1 MKVFIAGGSGLVGS
15 HLRKYFKGK
24 YEVIN
29 VSRDP
34 KKGITYEDL
43 PKYLDDGDV
52 VINLAGENIS
62 KRWNKEF
69 KERIVSSRVQA
80 GRSLVEGIRKSGK
93 KPRVFIQASAVGYY
107 GRDRE
112 ETFTEDSLPK
122 KADFLTEVVGEW
134 ENSSREVEDLGIRRV
149 IARLGVVLSKD
160 AKAFKLM
167 VLPVKFFVGGI
178 LGDGKQWMS
187 WIHIED
193 VCRAFEYFI
202 ENEKSS
208 GIYNL
213 TSPYPVTNA
222 DFMRALARRLKRP
235 LIFRVPPFV
244 LRLIMGDVAD
254 YIALEGQRV
263 IPKRLLEEGFK
274 FKYALLDEA
283 LEDLLK

>member
-15 HLRKYFKGK
+15 HLREYFKGK

-29 VSRDP
+29 ISRDP

-43 PKYLDDGDV
+43 PKYLDDGDT

-69 KERIVSSRVQA
+69 KERLVSSRVQV

-112 ETFTEDSLPK
+112 EIFTEDSLPK
-122 KADFLTEVVGEW
+122 RADFLTEVVKEW

-193 VCRAFEYFI
+193 VCRAFDYFI

-208 GIYNL
+208 GIYNI
-213 TSPYPVTNA
+213 TSPYPVKNA
-222 DFMRALARRLKRP
+222 DFMRALARKLKRP
-235 LIFRVPPFV
+235 LIFRVPPFA
-244 LRLIMGDVAD
+244 LRLIMGEVAD

>member
-1 MKVFIAGGSGLVGS
+1 MKVFIAGGSGFVGS
-15 HLRKYFKGK
+15 HLREYFKGK

-29 VSRDP
+29 ISRDP
-34 KKGITYEDL
+34 KKGITYTDF

-62 KRWNKEF
+62 KRWSKEF
-69 KERIVSSRVQA
+69 KERLVLSRVQV

-112 ETFTEDSLPK
+112 ETFTEDSIPK
-122 KADFLTEVVGEW
+122 RADFLTEVVKEW

-149 IARLGVVLSKD
+149 ITRLGVVLSKD

-222 DFMRALARRLKRP
+222 DFMRALARKLKRP
-235 LIFRVPPFV
+235 LIFRVPPFA
-244 LRLIMGDVAD
+244 LRLIMGEVAD

>member
-15 HLRKYFKGK
+15 HLREYFKGK

-29 VSRDP
+29 VSREP
-34 KKGITYEDL
+34 KKGIAYEDL
-43 PKYLDDGDV
+43 PKYLDDGDA

-69 KERIVSSRVQA
+69 KEKLVLSRVQV

-93 KPRVFIQASAVGYY
+93 KLRVFIQASAVGYY

-122 KADFLTEVVGEW
+122 RADFLTEVVKEW

-149 IARLGVVLSKD
+149 ITRLGVVLSKD

-213 TSPYPVTNA
+213 TSPYPVTNV
-222 DFMRALARRLKRP
+222 DFMRTLARKLKRP
-235 LIFRVPPFV
+235 LIFRVPPFA
-244 LRLIMGDVAD
+244 LRLIMGEVAD

>member
-1 MKVFIAGGSGLVGS
+1 MKVFVAGGSGLVGS
-15 HLRKYFKGK
+15 HLREYLKGK

-34 KKGITYEDL
+34 KKGIIYEDL

-62 KRWNKEF
+62 KRWSKEF
-69 KERIVSSRVQA
+69 KERLVSSRVQA

-112 ETFTEDSLPK
+112 EIFTEDSLPK
-122 KADFLTEVVGEW
+122 RADFLTEVVKEW

-149 IARLGVVLSKD
+149 ITRLGVVLSKD

-222 DFMRALARRLKRP
+222 DFMRALARKLKRP
-235 LIFRVPPFV
+235 LIFRVPPFA
-244 LRLIMGDVAD
+244 LRLIMGEVAD

>member
-15 HLRKYFKGK
+15 HLREYFKGK

-34 KKGITYEDL
+34 KKGIAYEDL
-43 PKYLDDGDV
+43 PKYLDDGDA

-69 KERIVSSRVQA
+69 KEKLVLSRVQV

-93 KPRVFIQASAVGYY
+93 KLRVFIQASAVGYY

-122 KADFLTEVVGEW
+122 RADFLTEVVKEW

-149 IARLGVVLSKD
+149 ITRLGVVLSKD

-213 TSPYPVTNA
+213 TSPYPVTNV
-222 DFMRALARRLKRP
+222 DFMRTLARKLKRP
-235 LIFRVPPFV
+235 LIFRVPPFA
-244 LRLIMGDVAD
+244 LRLIMGEVAD

>member
-15 HLRKYFKGK
+15 HLREYLKGK

-34 KKGITYEDL
+34 KKGIIYEDL

-69 KERIVSSRVQA
+69 KERLVSSRVQT

-93 KPRVFIQASAVGYY
+93 KARVFIQASAVGYY

-122 KADFLTEVVGEW
+122 RADFLTEVVKEW

-149 IARLGVVLSKD
+149 ITRLGVVLSKD

-222 DFMRALARRLKRP
+222 DFMRALARKLKRP
-235 LIFRVPPFV
+235 LIFRVPPFA
-244 LRLIMGDVAD
+244 LRLIMGEVAD

>member
-1 MKVFIAGGSGLVGS
+1 MKVFVAGGSGLVGS
-15 HLRKYFKGK
+15 HLREYLKGK

-69 KERIVSSRVQA
+69 KERLVSSRVQT

-122 KADFLTEVVGEW
+122 RADFLTEVVKEW

-149 IARLGVVLSKD
+149 ITRLGVVLSKD

-222 DFMRALARRLKRP
+222 DFMRALARKLKRP
-235 LIFRVPPFV
+235 LIFRVPPFA
-244 LRLIMGDVAD
+244 LRLIMGEVAD

>member
-1 MKVFIAGGSGLVGS
+1 MKVFVAGGSGLVGS
-15 HLRKYFKGK
+15 HLREYFKGK

-69 KERIVSSRVQA
+69 KERLVSSRVQV

-122 KADFLTEVVGEW
+122 RADFLTEVVKEW

-149 IARLGVVLSKD
+149 ITRLGVVLSKD

-222 DFMRALARRLKRP
+222 DFMRALARKLKRP
-235 LIFRVPPFV
+235 LIFRVPPFA
-244 LRLIMGDVAD
+244 LRLIMGEVAD

>member
-15 HLRKYFKGK
+15 HLREYFKGK

-29 VSRDP
+29 ISRYP
-34 KKGITYEDL
+34 KKGITYEDF

-62 KRWNKEF
+62 KRWSKEF
-69 KERIVSSRVQA
+69 KERLVSSRVQA

-93 KPRVFIQASAVGYY
+93 KPGVFIQASAVGYY

-122 KADFLTEVVGEW
+122 RADFLTEVVKEW
-134 ENSSREVEDLGIRRV
+134 ENSSREVEDLEIRRV
-149 IARLGVVLSKD
+149 ITRLGVVLSKD

-222 DFMRALARRLKRP
+222 DFMRALARKLKRP
-235 LIFRVPPFV
+235 LIFRVPPFA
-244 LRLIMGDVAD
+244 LRLIMGEVAD

>member
-1 MKVFIAGGSGLVGS
+1 MKVFVAGGSGLVGS
-15 HLRKYFKGK
+15 HLREYLKGK

-69 KERIVSSRVQA
+69 KERLVSSRVQA

-93 KPRVFIQASAVGYY
+93 KLRVFIQASAVGYY

-122 KADFLTEVVGEW
+122 RADFLTEVVKEW

-149 IARLGVVLSKD
+149 ITRLGVVLSKD

-222 DFMRALARRLKRP
+222 DFMRALARKLKRP
-235 LIFRVPPFV
+235 LIFRVPPFA
-244 LRLIMGDVAD
+244 LRLIMGEVAD

>member
-15 HLRKYFKGK
+15 HLREYLKGK

-69 KERIVSSRVQA
+69 KERLVSSRVQT

-122 KADFLTEVVGEW
+122 RADFLTEVVKEW

-149 IARLGVVLSKD
+149 ITRLGVVLSKD

-222 DFMRALARRLKRP
+222 DFMRALARKLKRP
-235 LIFRVPPFV
+235 LIFRVPPFA
-244 LRLIMGDVAD
+244 LRLIMGEVAD